1 MKTIFKKLSVLF
13 VVVMLFVSCSSD
25 SGDTPCV
32 PISCLNGGTS
42 TADCGCDCPE
52 GYSGTNCSTV
62 VQPSK
67 VIITKVI
74 VKSFPNTN
82 SNGFLWDVTNG
93 ADIYIKIKSGATVIY
108 DHPSVF
114 SNSLGGSNL
123 NYQFSLNP
131 NLQITNVNSPHIVSL
146 WDYDL
151 GDNPS
156 NPDANMASAAFF
168 PFNGTSFP
176 SVVTVTDP
184 TSPTTFDIYLSYVW

>member
-1 MKTIFKKLSVLF
+1 MKTIFKRLSVLTIAF
-13 VVVMLFVSCSSD
+13 LFFNCSSD
-25 SGDTPCV
+25 STTPCV

-42 TADCGCDCPE
+42 TPDCGCDCPQ

-67 VIITKVI
+67 VIITKVV

-82 SNGFLWDVTNG
+82 SQGFLWDGTND
-93 ADIYIKIKSGATVIY
+93 ADIYIKINSGTTVIY
-108 DHPSVF
+108 NHPSFF
-114 SNSLGGSNL
+114 SNALGGSNL

-131 NLQITNVNSPHIVSL
+131 NLQITNVNSPLIFSL
-146 WDYDL
+146 WDYDT
-151 GDNPS
+151 GDIPS
-156 NPDANMASAAFF
+156 NADDNMASAAFL

-184 TSPTTFDIYLSYVW
+184 TSPTTFELTLSYVW